1 MCDGSCA
8 LSAAGAERVAVEL
21 AEPHCAGGACAAG
34 DGVSRRTFISRSTLA
49 AVAAVLASACGDG
62 IIGGSGPTAPATLPT
77 GGLILKLSDYPALA
91 TVGAIVRVDTAS
103 GPLAVVH
110 GGATTYMAFSMICP
124 HQGTTI
130 NIQGSGFVCPNHGAR
145 FDASGTWTG
154 GQATSNLAAFTVL
167 LDATAGTLNI
177 GGVGSGP
184 APGPGQQPPP
194 QQPGSGSINLVVD
207 LTKFPALATVGGVAR
222 VDGGTGTPVGAVR
235 VAAAQFAAYTLA
247 CTHQGTTVN
256 LSGKVWTC
264 PNHGAQFDA
273 SGRVTRGP
281 ANTNLAALTA
291 AYDAASNKLTI
302 TGTAP
307 SGGGGRGRDDD

>member
-8 LSAAGAERVAVEL
+8 LSLAGESVEVEL
-21 AEPHCAGGACAAG
+21 AGAAG
-34 DGVSRRTFISRSTLA
+34 DGLSRRAFISRSTLA
-49 AVAAVLASACGDG
+49 AVAAVLAGACGDG
-62 IIGGSGPTAPATLPT
+62 IIGGRGLTAPATLPT
-77 GGLILKLSDYPALA
+77 GGLTLRLADYPALA
-91 TVGAIVRVDTAS
+91 TVGAIVRADTTA
-103 GPLAVVH
+103 GPMALVH
-110 GGATTYMAFSMICP
+110 SAATTYLAFSMVCP

-145 FDASGTWTG
+145 FDASGSWTG
-154 GQATSNLAAFTVL
+154 GQPTSNLAAYTVL
-167 LDATAGTLNI
+167 LDATAGTLAI

-184 APGPGQQPPP
+184 VPGPGQQPGG
-194 QQPGSGSINLVVD
+194 GSGSINLVVD
-207 LTKFPALATVGGVAR
+207 LSKFAALAQVGGVAR

-235 VAAAQFAAYTLA
+235 VSATQFAAYTLA

-281 ANTNLAALTA
+281 ATTPLAALA
-291 AYDAASNKLTI
+291 AAFDAATNKLTI
-302 TGTAP
+302 TGSAP
-307 SGGGGRGRDDD
+307 NGGGGRGRDDD